1 MKIGKSQL
9 RQILIEELGDIISEQ
24 VTIEVNR
31 QLRKKIK
38 NSLKPEAV
46 EAEHSFNELMAPH
59 LESVKGSKAPAKNYT
74 GNGLLDEMINTTA
87 VPSNYYENASS
98 AQNQTGPL
106 NNAYRP
112 TTVTDAADIDGE
124 NLNELE
130 NANFDAFL

>member
-31 QLRKKIK
+31 QLRKKTK
-38 NSLKPEAV
+38 NSLKSEPV
-46 EAEHSFNELMAPH
+46 EEEHAFNELMAPH
-59 LESVKGSKAPAKNYT
+59 LESVKGSKAPVKNYT
-74 GNGLLDEMINTTA
+74 GNGLLDEMINTTD
-87 VPSNYYENASS
+87 VPSNYYAGSNTSMQAGPSNSS
-98 AQNQTGPL
+98 
-106 NNAYRP
+106 YKP
-112 TTVTDAADIDGE
+112 TTITDAADVDGE